1 MRKTRA
7 DPIIE
12 EVRAIRD
19 EYTARI
25 DYDVGAIFRDLRTR
39 QETRGR
45 EFVRFPPR
53 GAAGGSDVDGS
64 AVPGGTAGTETG
76 GS

>member
-19 EYTARI
+19 EYAAGF
-25 DYDVGAIFRDLRTR
+25 DYDVAAIFRDLRAR
-39 QETRGR
+39 QKACGR

-64 AVPGGTAGTETG
+64 AVPGDTG
-76 GS
+76 GTGTG